1 LALNAASRY
10 AGDKVVLTGGASQL
24 LGLSEFVANELGRHV
39 RLGRPSDL
47 AGLNASLSGPQLATL
62 SGLAIVAARGNGE
75 LTVPLGRSGLKQG
88 YLGRVGTWLKRG
100 F

>member
-1 LALNAASRY
+1 
-10 AGDKVVLTGGASQL
+10 
-24 LGLSEFVANELGRHV
+24 V

-62 SGLAIVAARGNGE
+62 SGLAIVAGRGSAE
-75 LTVPLGRSGLKQG
+75 ISAPYGRKALKQG